1 MSENFIL
8 DFKCPE
14 HIVDGLVDYYYS
26 HKHEHTPGASAFA
39 ANNKPMISQVD
50 KTIKD
55 SMDLYCYFPYLQENE
70 VFFNY
75 GVQLD
80 HCIES
85 YKAKFDQVINLHKFG
100 ACEPFVIQKYEKG
113 GGFHKEHFERSGGNN
128 ITIKRVLFWITY
140 LDDVPDGG
148 TTFRYLNHTE
158 AAVKGKTIISP
169 CDWTHTHC
177 GQISHTQTKMI
188 ATGWLSHLWDFQ
200 Y

>member
-1 MSENFIL
+1 MAVKKQFTSYEL
-8 DFKCPE
+8 E
-14 HIVDGLVDYYYS
+14 HRKYMGRKIKSRRRQLKRTQTKIANLV
-26 HKHEHTPGASAFA
+26 
-39 ANNKPMISQVD
+39 
-50 KTIKD
+50 
-55 SMDLYCYFPYLQENE
+55 
-70 VFFNY
+70 
-75 GVQLD
+75 GVTFQ
-80 HCIES
+80 
-85 YKAKFDQVINLHKFG
+85 Q
-100 ACEPFVIQKYEKG
+100 IQKYEKG

-148 TTFRYLNHTE
+148 TIFRYLNHTE